1 MISLLLRVLRTLW
14 LPFAYTGYVVGSSI
28 RVSWD
33 ILTPGSAS
41 TPAFV
46 EVPLRCRT
54 AFEVTTIA
62 NMVSFA
68 PGSVTVATRMDP
80 PTLWV
85 HGMYAPT
92 DEAFRDTVYA
102 MEDRLLGVTRSQ
114 GPPPR
119 PDVGE
124 GQAR

>member
-1 MISLLLRVLRTLW
+1 MTSLLLRGARTLW
-14 LPFAYTGYVVGSSI
+14 FPFAYAGHVVSASV
-28 RVSWD
+28 RMSWD
-33 ILTPGSAS
+33 VLTPGSAS

-62 NMVSFA
+62 NMVSLA

-102 MEDRLLGVTRSQ
+102 MEDRLLGVTRRK

-124 GQAR
+124 GETR